1 MMEGKDTDKNTPHT
15 SKDTA
20 GQDDL
25 QVRQRLRTLVE
36 LAITIGRRKGMF
48 KSLPPLEE
56 DNPDTGP
63 AEETER

>member
-1 MMEGKDTDKNTPHT
+1 MEGKDSDKNTPDA

-36 LAITIGRRKGMF
+36 LAISIGRRKGMF

-56 DNPDTGP
+56 DSPDTGLTG
-63 AEETER
+63 ETDR